1 MGGIFRNFSDPGT
14 RVEIHPLS
22 AILGDLFSAIDY
34 KDTSKLQGPTEK

>member
-22 AILGDLFSAIDY
+22 AILGDSFSAIDC
-34 KDTSKLQGPTEK
+34 KDTSKLQEPTEK